1 VFRRSQLLDAVL
13 YRDDLPPV
21 FMLLSEQEQ
30 LLVGNAF
37 MRRLAQQINATNPV
51 LGQREVV
58 RLIDAGAS
66 LSQHFDVDLNAL
78 LPTTTSVRVFPA
90 GRRIL
95 TGSDA

>member
-37 MRRLAQQINATNPV
+37 MRHLARQMGPTNPA
-51 LGQREVV
+51 LGQRKVIS
-58 RLIDAGAS
+58 LIDAGAS
-66 LSQHFDVDLNAL
+66 LSQHFDVDLTAL
-78 LPTTTSVRVFPA
+78 LPANMSAHVPFT
-90 GRRIL
+90 GRRTIS
-95 TGSDA
+95 GSEA